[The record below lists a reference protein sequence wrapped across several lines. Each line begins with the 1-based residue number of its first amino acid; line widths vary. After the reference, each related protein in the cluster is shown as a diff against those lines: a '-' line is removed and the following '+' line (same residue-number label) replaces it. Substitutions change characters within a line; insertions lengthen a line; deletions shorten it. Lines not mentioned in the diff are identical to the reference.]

1 MLEPPVTNQ
10 PGSTGPSD
18 GEADQGQW
26 SDRSPWKASPIPSC
40 RAFALGQ
47 EQLVGADWQGKGG
60 QTRTLVINCSCWPR
74 LEFPLSAN
82 PDLQDPLKRS
92 VPILVTFCRDD
103 QWTIYDN
110 KTPWILHG
118 GGFFVASPAHINGR
132 DHWWND
138 GIVADRNHWMIGH
151 VFVFSLKLFFS
162 RHLFHNQHQRTNIL
176 IQTYPFI
183 SPKWQH
189 FWIVKGKH
197 N

>member
-1 MLEPPVTNQ
+1 MLFFHNLKCT
-10 PGSTGPSD
+10 
-18 GEADQGQW
+18 W
-26 SDRSPWKASPIPSC
+26 IPIPSC

-74 LEFPLSAN
+74 LEFPLPAN
-82 PDLQDPLKRS
+82 PDLQDLLKRS

-138 GIVADRNHWMIGH
+138 GILCCWWKPLNDRTC
-151 VFVFSLKLFFS
+151 FCVFSETVFL
-162 RHLFHNQHQRTNIL
+162 
-176 IQTYPFI
+176 QTLVSFMWTFLL
-183 SPKWQH
+183 S
-189 FWIVKGKH
+189 
-197 N
+197 